1 MNEIK
6 QFYTQYGL
14 DKFPNIKVGRDLK
27 YFIPAYYKVAFTPF
41 MAIYNSQGLF
51 SKEFREGARAE
62 ELIEATRN

>member
-1 MNEIK
+1 
-6 QFYTQYGL
+6 L